1 MEKIKLNQ
9 DLEYKKKEL
18 ASNMMYLMEKNEFIT
33 AISKKLI
40 ELKPDAKKDN
50 KDLIQQII
58 NEIRQNSTTK
68 IWDEFEIR
76 FKEVHERF
84 YKELHKAHP
93 DLTPNEIDRLLSS
106 ELIGRSG
113 CYRDNNK
120 IFVRLVD
127 VFQTSCCSK
136 ALLHHYYN
144 ILISLFTRTLIRLSK
159 KSKGS
164 AVASTGTTETETI
177 ATCQQTFFF
186 KKVTR
191 CL

>member
-1 MEKIKLNQ
+1 MSYNYKLTIGYDGARYQGWQKNKNAKLKLIEENLVLEKIKLNQ

-93 DLTPNEIDRLLSS
+93 DLTPNEI
-106 ELIGRSG
+106 
-113 CYRDNNK
+113 K
-120 IFVRLVD
+120 ICAF
-127 VFQTSCCSK
+127 
-136 ALLHHYYN
+136 
-144 ILISLFTRTLIRLSK
+144 IRLNMSTKEISAITHQTVKTINMARFRLRK
-159 KSKGS
+159 KLNIDRD
-164 AVASTGTTETETI
+164 EN
-177 ATCQQTFFF
+177 
-186 KKVTR
+186 
-191 CL
+191 LL